1 MPPRIMQQFAMQS
14 FSTEVIYS
22 FVIIACSLMIY
33 FGTKELYELSNHKG
47 IKYFRQAFLF
57 FALAYFFRSFIKLIV
72 FYFNAQG
79 ILSISPR
86 LFNPL
91 ISQITLI
98 FFLYFSANRILDI
111 SPRTFAPLFSQIT
124 LLLFMYFSSMA
135 IFYLLYSVMWKKW
148 NGNDK
153 KVYLFHLF
161 AFVISLFIVISGN
174 ALAYLGVNLLLFFI
188 VLFVVYTSYKNKK
201 KKTKSHKHN
210 LYIIYLLLSFFWILN
225 IIDILIPSFFQ
236 NFQMFVYLA
245 SSTIF
250 FIMVYKVLK
259 KAGSS

>member
-1 MPPRIMQQFAMQS
+1 
-14 FSTEVIYS
+14 V
-22 FVIIACSLMIY
+22 L
-33 FGTKELYELSNHKG
+33 
-47 IKYFRQAFLF
+47 
-57 FALAYFFRSFIKLIV
+57 
-72 FYFNAQG
+72 
-79 ILSISPR
+79 
-86 LFNPL
+86 
-91 ISQITLI
+91 
-98 FFLYFSANRILDI
+98 
-111 SPRTFAPLFSQIT
+111 
-124 LLLFMYFSSMA
+124 
-135 IFYLLYSVMWKKW
+135 YLLYSVMWKKW

>member
-1 MPPRIMQQFAMQS
+1 MQQFAMQS

-33 FGTKELYELSNHKG
+33 FGTKELYELSSHKG
-47 IKYFRQAFLF
+47 IRYFRQAFLF
-57 FALAYFFRSFIKLIV
+57 FSLAYFFRSFIKLIV

-98 FFLYFSANRILDI
+98 FFIYFSA
-111 SPRTFAPLFSQIT
+111 
-124 LLLFMYFSSMA
+124 MA
-135 IFYLLYSVMWKKW
+135 VLYLLYSVMWKKW

-153 KVYLFHLF
+153 KVYLFHLLAF
-161 AFVISLFIVISGN
+161 AVSLFIVLSGN
-174 ALAYLGVNLLLFFI
+174 SLAYLGVNFLLFFI
-188 VLFVVYTSYKNKK
+188 VLFVVYTSYKDKK
-201 KKTKSHKHN
+201 KKTKVPKHN

-236 NFQMFVYLA
+236 NFQLFIYLA

-259 KAGSS
+259 KVGSS